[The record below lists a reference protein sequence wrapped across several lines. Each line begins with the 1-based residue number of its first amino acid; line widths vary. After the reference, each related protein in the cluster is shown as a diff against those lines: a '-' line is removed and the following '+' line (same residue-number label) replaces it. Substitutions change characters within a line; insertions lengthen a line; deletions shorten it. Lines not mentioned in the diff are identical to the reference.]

1 VPTNRRHDI
10 KDHRHRATTD
20 VTVPTKPTQ
29 SVCILID
36 AYIRRLID
44 ASKCL
49 KPVDAKSRDEAH
61 LRRGRRQ
68 AGTG

>member
-1 VPTNRRHDI
+1 
-10 KDHRHRATTD
+10 
-20 VTVPTKPTQ
+20 VPTKPTQ

>member
-1 VPTNRRHDI
+1 MTS